1 MTFADHVLSFYKNL
15 EIKSKLPEGV
25 VVLNP
30 FCNDDSFSLCNQ
42 FYKKFYDDRNE
53 RTLILGINPG
63 RHGGGV
69 TGVPFT
75 DPIKLEQY
83 CHIPNLYAKKAE
95 LSADF
100 IYSMIESFG
109 GPQKFY
115 SKFYISAVSPLGFT
129 MGGKNLNYYD
139 IKELQLALRDF
150 IIDCLKK
157 QLAFGINRTAC
168 YCLGE
173 GENFK
178 FLTRLNKE
186 QHFFE
191 RIIPLAHPRFIMQYR
206 RKKITEYVKDY
217 VNKFTQSGA
226 GVNLI

>member
-15 EIKSKLPEGV
+15 EISSTLPKGV

-30 FCNDDSFSLCNQ
+30 FCESVSFSFCSQ
-42 FYKKFYDDRNE
+42 FYKNFYDDKNE

-75 DPIKLEQY
+75 DPIKLEQF
-83 CHIPNLYAKKAE
+83 CNIPNPYPKKAE

-100 IYSMIESFG
+100 IYTMIENFG
-109 GPQKFY
+109 GPEKFY

-129 MGGKNLNYYD
+129 MNGKNLNYYD

-157 QLAFGINRTAC
+157 QLVFGINRAVC

-178 FLTRLNKE
+178 FLTRLNNE

-191 RIIPLAHPRFIMQYR
+191 KIIPLAHPRFIMQYR
-206 RKKITEYVKDY
+206 RKKVAEYVDDY
-217 VNKFTQSGA
+217 VNKLSQANTLSPKP
-226 GVNLI
+226 